1 MRKRFAAFISLLC
14 VAMSLNFCLISCS
27 GQSDDSANSSD
38 GVSAN
43 SSQSDS
49 EDGSEQFNVNY
60 NVSYTPVYFDGKNV
74 TNTVTKLGDGVNMV
88 ANRIPLNNS
97 TVAIVHTI
105 EIDLSKA
112 EIHAGTISNKRS
124 TWYPEIATP
133 YSMMTAYENDSGKTV
148 LATVNADFFG
158 ATCLNALVKDG
169 CILKD
174 GHTITTTADYEDTYL
189 YTDLK
194 ADVPASAPM
203 LFGVN
208 GKGEAQIAPIV
219 GYEGDVTSAEVKKK
233 LVTSKLSYELIAKDK
248 VYEVYENNTTQD
260 VGTSVIFHTSSVAK
274 RKFAAGSIVYKVDI
288 EEDYTDMVILE
299 RTVLDAAESY
309 KATAKEGYVVV
320 DPSFTGDDAICG
332 LEEGD
337 SITIAV
343 TSDDGTWNGYET
355 ILGCRQA
362 LVMDGEMAYTYKNG
376 EKICTVTLENTNGAQ
391 SENVPRTAIGLKQ
404 DGTVV
409 VFAVE
414 ALRYGSPSVIKD
426 ITEDDSYGLSLPQ
439 LADFMIYYGI
449 ETGANFDGGGSTQ
462 LIARRGAD
470 SEAEVVIRSSDT
482 GSYTLAASRKV
493 MNTLMVTT
501 K

>member
-1 MRKRFAAFISLLC
+1 MKIRSTAIISFFC
-14 VAMSLNFCLISCS
+14 VVISLNFFLGSCS
-27 GQSDDSANSSD
+27 GRSDISENPA
-38 GVSAN
+38 
-43 SSQSDS
+43 SDS
-49 EDGSEQFNVNY
+49 ERREEFKADY
-60 NVSYTPVYFDGKNV
+60 NISYTPVYFDGKTV
-74 TNTVTKLGDGVNMV
+74 TNTVTNLGDGVNMI
-88 ANRIPLNNS
+88 ANRITLNDS
-97 TVAIVHTI
+97 SVAIVHTV
-105 EIDLSKA
+105 EIDLKKA
-112 EIHAGTISNKRS
+112 EIHAGTISDKRS
-124 TWYPEIATP
+124 GWYPETATP
-133 YSMMTAYENDSGKTV
+133 YSMMTAFETNSGKTV

-174 GHTITTTADYEDTYL
+174 GHTITTTTDYEDTYL
-189 YTDLK
+189 YTDLN

-208 GKGEAQIAPIV
+208 GKGEAQIAPVIR
-219 GYEGDVTSAEVKKK
+219 YEGDVTSAEVKKK
-233 LVTSKLSYELIAKDK
+233 LVTSKLSYELTAKDK
-248 VYEVYENNTTQD
+248 TYNVYENNTTQNLEN
-260 VGTSVIFHTSSVAK
+260 SIIFHTSSVSK

-288 EEDYTDMVILE
+288 KDNYTDMVILE
-299 RTVLDAAESY
+299 KTVLESEASY
-309 KATAKEGYVVV
+309 KATASEGYVVV
-320 DPSFTGDDAICG
+320 DPSFAGDETVCA
-332 LEEGD
+332 LETGD
-337 SITIAV
+337 SITVAV
-343 TSDDGTWNGYET
+343 TSDDGTWYGYET

-376 EKICTVTLENTNGAQ
+376 EKICTVSLENTNGAQ
-391 SENVPRTAIGLKQ
+391 KENVPRTAVGVKK

-414 ALRYGSPSVIKD
+414 ALRYGSPTVIKD
-426 ITEDDSYGLSLPQ
+426 IKEEDSYGLNLLQ

-462 LIARRGAD
+462 LIARQGAD